1 MVEEFIG
8 SRRKA
13 KRSEEYVEDLEYR
26 LGRFAKAF
34 QTCIADVSQ
43 SDVVRFLSGL
53 GLSARSQYN
62 FRKVLRTFF
71 EQVGGANGDEPVG
84 SVSIATSVTAHP
96 RRSPLSFGGEHTP
109 GTGP

>member
-1 MVEEFIG
+1 MPRKPVQEVVEEFIG

-53 GLSARSQYN
+53 GLSARSARLFAMEEPAAYQFVGQIWN
-62 FRKVLRTFF
+62 VLART
-71 EQVGGANGDEPVG
+71 A
-84 SVSIATSVTAHP
+84 
-96 RRSPLSFGGEHTP
+96 P
-109 GTGP
+109 GLKR